1 MIVPVILSGGS
12 GTRLW
17 PLSRKLHPKQFID
30 LVNDTTL
37 FQDTILRLPKDT
49 SNPLIICNEE
59 HRFLAAEQLR
69 QINKESNGIILEPI
83 GKNTAPAIALAA
95 LKFVNYGEDPLL
107 LVLSADHLI
116 QDTDTFHQSI
126 KIAEKLAKGN
136 KLVTFGIVPDK
147 AETGY
152 GYIQAQP
159 ENVESSMM
167 NVECFKE
174 KPNLKLAEE
183 YLKEN
188 STLKAK
194 NLPLAWY
201 WNSGMFM
208 FKASVY
214 LNELEKFEPEIL
226 NACKKS
232 CQTEYKDK
240 DFIRLN
246 NDEFLKCPE
255 QSVDYAVM
263 EKTNNSVVIPLDA
276 NWGDIGSWD
285 ALWNAKIK
293 DQNGNVSEGDVI
305 LDEVKNTYTYSS
317 NRLVSAIGVS
327 DLVIVDTQDALL
339 VADKKHSQNIK
350 NIVNQLKNDGRS
362 EADNHRKV
370 FRPWGY
376 YDSIDAD
383 DGFQV
388 KRILVNP
395 GAKLSLQKHQ
405 HRAEHWVVV
414 KGIAKITCGDKV
426 FELKAN
432 QSAYIPKGEVH
443 RLENQEKINLEIIEI
458 QTGDYLG
465 EDDII
470 RLEDDY
476 QRN

>member
-1 MIVPVILSGGS
+1 MITPVILSGGS

-17 PLSRKLHPKQFID
+17 PLSRKLHPKQFIN

-49 SNPLIICNEE
+49 ANPLIICNEE

-69 QINKESNGIILEPI
+69 QIDKESNGIILEPI
-83 GKNTAPAIALAA
+83 GRNTAPAIALAA
-95 LKFVNYGEDPLL
+95 LKFINNGEDPLL

-116 QDTDTFHQSI
+116 KNIDAFHQSI
-126 KIAEKLAKGN
+126 EVAEKLAKNN
-136 KLVTFGIVPDK
+136 KLVTFGIVPNK

-152 GYIQAQP
+152 GYIKANIDNTADYYTIQ
-159 ENVESSMM
+159 S
-167 NVECFKE
+167 FTE
-174 KPNLKLAEE
+174 KPNEE
-183 YLKEN
+183 DAKKYLDSGN
-188 STLKAK
+188 YL
-194 NLPLAWY
+194 

-208 FKASVY
+208 FKASIY
-214 LNELEKFEPEIL
+214 LQELEKFEPEIL
-226 NACKKS
+226 ASCKKS

-246 NDEFLKCPE
+246 NDEFFQCPE

-263 EKTNNSVVIPLDA
+263 EHTKDGVVVPLDA
-276 NWGDIGSWD
+276 DWSDIGSWD
-285 ALWNAKIK
+285 ALWDEKNK
-293 DQNGNVSEGDVI
+293 DKNGNVSEGDVI

-317 NRLVSAIGVS
+317 NRLVSVIGIS

-339 VADKKHSQNIK
+339 VADKKYSQNIK
-350 NIVNQLKNDGRS
+350 NVVNQLKQDSRT

-383 DGFQV
+383 NGFQV

-395 GAKLSLQKHQ
+395 GAKLSLQKHE

-414 KGIAKITCGDKV
+414 KGVAKVTYGDET
-426 FELKAN
+426 FSLNEN
-432 QSAYIPKGEVH
+432 QSTYIPKGEVH
-443 RLENQEKINLEIIEI
+443 RLENTEKIDLEIIEI